1 MACMAQSKAIRV
13 RAQDFYD
20 YHKCPHRVYL
30 NRFGDPAEKLP
41 ESEFLN
47 LLFENGTTH
56 EWEVVK
62 GLEYETP
69 TGESLEERA
78 AATLELMKR
87 GPKLIYQGVLLQPA
101 EVGIPDLLER
111 VPGRSKFGKYFYKP
125 VDIKSGS
132 GFADQAKGSLRHE
145 YGMQLFHYGRLLEKI
160 QGKFPP
166 RAEILNKRNERVPYP
181 LKQFKVEYKKAEL
194 RDSGAG
200 DGHQNRRASIVWRM
214 Q

>member
-1 MACMAQSKAIRV
+1 MAQPKAARV

-69 TGESLEERA
+69 TGESMEERA
-78 AATLELMKR
+78 ATTLELMKR
-87 GPKLIYQGVLLQPA
+87 GAKLIYQGVLLQPTG
-101 EVGIPDLLER
+101 VGIPDLLER
-111 VPGRSKFGKYFYKP
+111 VPGRSKFGRYFYKP

-132 GFADQAKGSLRHE
+132 GFSDQAKGSLRHD
-145 YGMQLFHYGRLLEKI
+145 YGMQLFHYGQWLKKI

-166 RAEILNKRNERVPYP
+166 RDEILNKRNERVLYR
-181 LKQFKVEYKKAEL
+181 LDQFKREYKSAD
-194 RDSGAG
+194 RDIRALAAG
-200 DGHQNRRASIVWRM
+200 TKTDEPAL
-214 Q
+214 